1 KNFVIASIV
10 ILVFV
15 DVSLNLNFTID
26 ENGARQGKEWSLS
39 ICDKKWNLLH
49 WPIHMFLIVLAS
61 ECQVRNG
68 VASGTCAGG
77 FGVCCIFILGC
88 GQTTRDNCTY
98 LSRTTVMAETNCA
111 YTVCKTCD
119 TVCRIRFDFRSFDL
133 AQPVLGLTE
142 TVATM
147 AALSNNGG
155 AIGDCTTDRFSITS
169 PGNVAPPQI
178 CGFNTGQH
186 ITQYLCGQEMGGPD
200 GCLQYFTGNT
210 GTIASYNFPTQSALV
225 PLGTTHLSN
234 QCYTMCFRQEMGKCA
249 ICYQVATMGVVGVGQ
264 KGVILR
270 NLMAFLYFS
279 ATQEVI
285 ATGEN
290 EKDCSS
296 DYLMIPGARRDS
308 PILGSPM
315 FVVGVTP
322 VITVFNSRI
331 CGRFF
336 HLALVRNSRTDNT
349 ESICCEGT
357 IWFLNCNLDSE
368 RGNLFFS
375 ASQKPFRISFKT
387 DADEKTLAA
396 TNDAELNEQSV
407 APGGIIGFNL
417 NWALQDC

>member
-1 KNFVIASIV
+1 MKNFVIASIV

-26 ENGARQGKEWSLS
+26 ENGARQGKAFSLFQVVRFQNGPCQS
-39 ICDKKWNLLH
+39 ATRNGTCYT
-49 WPIHMFLIVLAS
+49 AS

-186 ITQYLCGQEMGGPD
+186 MIVDASDRCHVASFNLGRTSSTYDIKVTQYLCGQEMGGPD

-264 KGVILR
+264 GSFGL
-270 NLMAFLYFS
+270 S

-349 ESICCEGT
+349 ESIC
-357 IWFLNCNLDSE
+357 S
-368 RGNLFFS
+368 
-375 ASQKPFRISFKT
+375 SQKPFRISFKT